1 MFLLFFR
8 ETKTDSDL
16 EWLNFTN
23 HFSAHLWIV
32 SKSVLIIS
40 AALIG
45 LSTIM
50 YKLVSSAKSRTHDCI
65 PVTISFM
72 YNKIAVDGE

>member
-8 ETKTDSDL
+8 ETKSDSDL
-16 EWLNFTN
+16 EGLNFTN
-23 HFSAHLWIV
+23 HFSAHLRIV

-65 PVTISFM
+65 SATISFM
-72 YNKIAVDGE
+72 YNKNV